1 MIKTKENLKYYL
13 SEDKKRF
20 DGKAPSLKDWILK
33 NEWAY
38 IYEYIRTLRYLE
50 FYLNTGNRLMH
61 LLYFLRY
68 KRMCFNLNIDIKP
81 NNLGPGFRLMH
92 LGALVRIK
100 HNCRIGKN
108 CTILPGVVIGNK
120 RLDDDGSWVIIGD
133 NCYIGLGA
141 KIFGEVHIGNNVI
154 IGANTVVTKDIPDN
168 AIVGGI
174 PAKILK
180 INTAGGGNPLIVGFK
195 RIDEYEQK
203 CA

>member
-1 MIKTKENLKYYL
+1 MIKSKENLKYFL
-13 SEDKKRF
+13 SEDLKRYGGKK
-20 DGKAPSLKDWILK
+20 PILKDWIVK
-33 NEWAY
+33 NEGAY
-38 IYEYIRTLRYLE
+38 IYKYIRTLRYLE
-50 FYLNTGNRLMH
+50 YYLNTASRLMY
-61 LLYFLRY
+61 LWYFLRY
-68 KRMCFNLNIDIKP
+68 KRMCFDLKIDIKP

-120 RLDDDGSWVIIGD
+120 RLDEDGSWVIIGD

-141 KIFGEVHIGNNVI
+141 KIFGEVHIGDNVI
-154 IGANTVVTKDIPDN
+154 NGANTLVNKDIPDN

-180 INTAGGGNPLIVGFK
+180 INTAGGIRLIVGFK